1 MSLYNL
7 GGDYIVGIIYANKIN
22 NISQNKP
29 PLYIPNANELMEYF
43 KKNKYIC
50 S

>member
-1 MSLYNL
+1 MSLYSL
-7 GGDYIVGIIYANKIN
+7 GGDYIVGIIRKQNN

-43 KKNKYIC
+43 
-50 S
+50 